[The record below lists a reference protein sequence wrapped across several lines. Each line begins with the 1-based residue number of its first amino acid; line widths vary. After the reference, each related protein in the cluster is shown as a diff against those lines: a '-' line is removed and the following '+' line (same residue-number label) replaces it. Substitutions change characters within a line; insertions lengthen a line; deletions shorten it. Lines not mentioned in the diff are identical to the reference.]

1 MNTEPVETPKPEQS
15 QETPLVITNGEKQVE
30 IKIGQ
35 INELFRDIDKYNA
48 QFSLGAMMARLLT
61 SRFEGESSE
70 GSVASAEEHQQMS
83 ASAINVIHEK
93 TLANLGL
100 SLEPVSGKKAA
111 IFHAGEKAGEGEM
124 RINVKDRVQFVSFL
138 HVLSPDLVQGS
149 ELKTHLGDLANV
161 LAQQVLDHYN
171 LSEPEDETLQLL
183 GALDNI
189 VGEYQRLGID
199 AWGTKRLETYLI
211 HSRQG
216 DLREY
221 VLVEQE
227 RLFQEPGKGFGPAD
241 WQKDASEEFLS
252 NKWEGA
258 LIVLRATQANP
269 KAHELYQQLLAH
281 LKSCAEIA
289 EANIDSLEYVEEEKK
304 TSFRNTLRD
313 ARSELEQF
321 KP

>member
-1 MNTEPVETPKPEQS
+1 MSTEPIETPKPEPS

-35 INELFRDIDKYNA
+35 VNELFRDIDKYNA
-48 QFSLGAMMARLLT
+48 QFSLGAMMAKLLT
-61 SRFEGESSE
+61 SRFEGHAAESI
-70 GSVASAEEHQQMS
+70 ASAEEHQQMS
-83 ASAINVIHEK
+83 ASAISVIHER
-93 TLANLGL
+93 TIDNLGL

-124 RINVKDRVQFVSFL
+124 RINVKDRAQFVSFL
-138 HVLSPDLVQGS
+138 HALNPNLVQGS

-171 LSEPEDETLQLL
+171 LNEPEDEALQLL

-189 VGEYQRLGID
+189 VGEYKRLGID
-199 AWGTKRLETYLI
+199 DWGTNRLATYLM

-221 VLVEQE
+221 VLVEGIH
-227 RLFQEPGKGFGPAD
+227 LFQEPGKGFGPAD
-241 WQKDASEEFLS
+241 WQKDASEEFLA

-258 LIVLRATQANP
+258 LIVLRSTQANP

-289 EANIDSLEYVEEEKK
+289 EANIDSLEYVDEAKK
-304 TSFRNTLRD
+304 ASFRRILQRT
-313 ARSELEQF
+313 RSELEQF
-321 KP
+321 RP